1 MREGAAKQRLR
12 SGAHRRTLLVLLSA
26 FAIFAAASSLF
37 TVDVT
42 EYGIVTRFGQVVRVI
57 SEPGLYLRVAPARFG
72 AHHCRRAAPHLRKLV
87 TDHQVRR
94 RVRQRR
100 ADCAATGILRCAC

>member
-26 FAIFAAASSLF
+26 SAIFAAASSLF
-37 TVDVT
+37 TIDVT

-57 SEPGLYLRVAPARFG
+57 SEPGLYLTAPF
-72 AHHCRRAAPHLRKLV
+72 
-87 TDHQVRR
+87 DHV
-94 RVRQRR
+94 
-100 ADCAATGILRCAC
+100 G